1 VICTGE
7 SPERVVTCP
16 PRPFRYDPMRATPG
30 SEACLVPIDCARAP
44 IAVLELLDIAE
55 STPRRSAVPRLGG
68 GLVAA
73 LSPDQRVHVLR
84 RSALDVRNALN
95 ATLCGR
101 LLVPRASWSTDARR
115 IREKRGRCACPT
127 CMLLAQRGAAA

>member
-1 VICTGE
+1 MICTGE

-16 PRPFRYDPMRATPG
+16 PRPFRYDPTRATPG
-30 SEACLVPIDCARAP
+30 SEACLVPIDCAHAP
-44 IAVLELLDIAE
+44 VAVLEPAE
-55 STPRRSAVPRLGG
+55 PRAVRRSAVPCLGG

-84 RSALDVRNALN
+84 RSDLDVRNALN

-101 LLVPRASWSTDARR
+101 LLVPRSSWSTNARR
-115 IREKRGRCACPT
+115 IREKRGRCACST

>member
-1 VICTGE
+1 MNCTGE

-16 PRPFRYDPMRATPG
+16 PRPFRYDPTRAAPG

-44 IAVLELLDIAE
+44 VAVLEPAE
-55 STPRRSAVPRLGG
+55 PPVLRRSAVPRLGG

-84 RSALDVRNALN
+84 RSDLDVRNALN

-115 IREKRGRCACPT
+115 IRSRRERCACPT